1 MLVQF
6 MILIVNFIAYIIV
19 NDSKS
24 ADSNMIFIALAVLLA
39 SMVFYS
45 LIICM
50 INIGLI
56 FEIITWK
63 K

>member
-1 MLVQF
+1 

>member
-1 MLVQF
+1 

-19 NDSKS
+19 SDSKS
-24 ADSNMIFIALAVLLA
+24 SDSNMIFIALAVLLA
-39 SMVFYS
+39 SMVFYA

>member
-1 MLVQF
+1 

-19 NDSKS
+19 SDSKS

>member
-56 FEIITWK
+56 FQIITWK

>member
-1 MLVQF
+1 

-56 FEIITWK
+56 FQIITWK